1 MPKLNKA
8 FWKWFGD
15 SVVVDEDGS
24 PKVAYHGTTENFSKF
39 RMAEGKHWAGP
50 GRDDF
55 VKARHAFFTD
65 SEETA
70 RTYGPVMRVFIR
82 IENPLVF
89 NAEGE
94 SYETFIPYH
103 CIGQAVAGGHDGVIV
118 ENILDDASGGG
129 EEGTTYII
137 FHPSQIKSV
146 ENDGAWDPSNPN
158 IMRNPR
164 SKERKLPRWMN
175 STRSMWNW
183 ASRSVGDF
191 GSEMEDEP
199 PEVRRLFKGQMEEQ
213 FGDYWGIADT
223 ARWKGFA
230 DIYRMISVDESCLG
244 DPQKM
249 LSCVDVEEIGHYWS
263 AEESGAGSYGKH
275 SSGGVDILLRGT
287 VAFEDI
293 DWEHGFTSFCYYPDQ
308 LEIAVKHNANIV
320 LTGIEG
326 HKIDPPV
333 VVNSGSAE
341 GYIHRS
347 Q

>member
-1 MPKLNKA
+1 MSDVRLNKA
-8 FWKWFGD
+8 FREWFGD
-15 SVVVDEDGS
+15 SVVRNTDGS
-24 PKVAYHGTTENFSKF
+24 PMVVYHGTTHEFTEFDPSRIASGGGF
-39 RMAEGKHWAGP
+39 Y
-50 GRDDF
+50 
-55 VKARHAFFTD
+55 FTD
-65 SEETA
+65 SAYLAEDFGDIIDAFIKIERPF
-70 RTYGPVMRVFIR
+70 RTTYRKWLKGSLPSFEILSKR
-82 IENPLVF
+82 
-89 NAEGE
+89 
-94 SYETFIPYH
+94 
-103 CIGQAVAGGHDGVIV
+103 GHDGVIV
-118 ENILDDASGGG
+118 EGFCSSDEVCSDDGVMFVVFSP
-129 EEGTTYII
+129 E
-137 FHPSQIKSV
+137 QIKSI
-146 ENDGAWDPSNPN
+146 ENAGTWDPSDPN

-183 ASRSVGDF
+183 ADRNVGDF

-199 PEVRRLFKGQMEEQ
+199 PEVRRLFRDQMEEQ

-230 DIYRMISVDESCLG
+230 DIYRVISVAESCLG
-244 DPQKM
+244 DPEKM
-249 LSCVDVEEIGHYWS
+249 LGCVDMEEIGHYWS
-263 AEESGAGSYGKH
+263 AEKSGAGSYGKR

-341 GYIHRS
+341 GYVHRS